1 MKTGRVTLLTFC
13 FCCCIFVSYLV
24 HNVSSHKAVQSKLL
38 ENTEC
43 EPRWMWLVS
52 SCTEYSTYRVHYS
65 HTRLADYIE
74 PKTKSETKVRI
85 QQSPSTKSEQ
95 RQPATR
101 WTSPFGDK
109 DDGTPSPIGVAEKVS
124 LTYCL
129 ILAKVGKRIRCP
141 KGRTIKCC

>member
-1 MKTGRVTLLTFC
+1 MKTGRAILLTFC
-13 FCCCIFVSYLV
+13 FGCCIFVSYFEC
-24 HNVSSHKAVQSKLL
+24 NDSSKQKNQSKLL
-38 ENTEC
+38 KNTEC
-43 EPRWMWLVS
+43 EPRWFGES
-52 SCTEYSTYRVHYS
+52 RHAKYPTYRVHYS

-109 DDGTPSPIGVAEKVS
+109 DDGTPLPIGVAEEVS
-124 LTYCL
+124 LTIAYF
-129 ILAKVGKRIRCP
+129 AKAGKRVRCP
-141 KGRTIKCC
+141 KGRIMQGC